1 MIAYFK
7 LSHRALKLL
16 GLALVLLLG
25 LFCEQKILG
34 VIASV
39 PEPVDQIKTTE
50 KAMGLT
56 INVDWGE
63 EYIPAILEALDQ
75 KKAKATFFLTGRW
88 AKKNPE
94 LVKEIVSR
102 GHEIG
107 NHGYSHPHPDRI
119 SIAANQEE
127 IVKTEKIVEEIMG
140 IKMKY
145 YAPPY
150 GERGTPGLRA
160 AQNLGYQTILWTLD
174 TVDWRSDSTP
184 EVIAKRILNPS
195 IRFGIKPTKEGAI
208 VLMHPKEN
216 TVKALPNILQQL
228 TREGFRLV
236 TLTELITLERVGN
249 TTS

>member
-1 MIAYFK
+1 MYAYFK
-7 LSHRALKLL
+7 LSHRALKFF
-16 GLALVLLLG
+16 GLMVVLLLG
-25 LFCEQKILG
+25 LVFEQKIVA
-34 VIASV
+34 VITSV
-39 PEPVDQIKTTE
+39 PEPIDQIKTTE
-50 KAMGLT
+50 RAMALT

-63 EYIPAILEALDQ
+63 EYLLGILEVLDR
-75 KKAKATFFLTGRW
+75 KKAKATFFITGRW

-94 LVKEIVSR
+94 LVKEIASR

-119 SIAANQEE
+119 SIAANEEE
-127 IVKTEKIVEEIMG
+127 IMKTEKIVQGITG

-174 TVDWRSDSTP
+174 TVDWRPESTP
-184 EVIAKRILNPS
+184 EVIAKRILNPA
-195 IRFGIKPTKEGAI
+195 IRFGIKPTREGAI
-208 VLMHPKEN
+208 ILMHPKEN
-216 TVKALPNILQQL
+216 TLSALPSILEQL
-228 TREGFRLV
+228 TRDGFRLV
-236 TLTELITLERVGN
+236 TLTELITLEGVGN

>member
-1 MIAYFK
+1 MYAYFK
-7 LSHRALKLL
+7 LSHRAMKFF
-16 GLALVLLLG
+16 GLAVVLLVG
-25 LFCEQKILG
+25 LFFEQKIIT

-50 KAMGLT
+50 KAMALT

-63 EYIPAILEALDQ
+63 EYLPGILEVLDQ

-94 LVKEIVSR
+94 LVKEIASR

-119 SIAANQEE
+119 SIAANEEE
-127 IVKTEKIVEEIMG
+127 IVKTEKIVQG
-140 IKMKY
+140 ITGLKMKY

-174 TVDWRSDSTP
+174 TVDWRPESTP
-184 EVIAKRILNPS
+184 DVIAKRILNPA
-195 IRFGIKPTKEGAI
+195 IRFGVKPTKEGAI
-208 VLMHPKEN
+208 ILMHPKAN
-216 TVKALPNILQQL
+216 TLRALPSILEQL
-228 TREGFRLV
+228 THDGFKLV
-236 TLTELITLERVGN
+236 TLTELITLE
-249 TTS
+249 

>member
-1 MIAYFK
+1 MYVYFK
-7 LSHRALKLL
+7 LSHRVLKIL
-16 GLALVLLLG
+16 GLTFVLFLG
-25 LFCEQKILG
+25 LIFEQKIAA

-39 PEPVDQIKTTE
+39 PEPIEHVKTTE
-50 KAMGLT
+50 KVMALT

-63 EYIPAILEALDQ
+63 EYLPGILEALDQ
-75 KKAKATFFLTGRW
+75 QQAKATFFVTGRW

-94 LVKEIVSR
+94 VLKEIAKR

-119 SIAANQEE
+119 SVAANEEE
-127 IVKTEKIVEEIMG
+127 IVKTETIVQG
-140 IKMKY
+140 ITGLKPRY

-150 GERGTPGLRA
+150 GERGTPGLKA
-160 AQNLGYQTILWTLD
+160 AENLGYSTILWTLD
-174 TVDWRSDSTP
+174 TVDWRPESTP
-184 EVIAKRILNPS
+184 EVITKRILNPA

-208 VLMHPKEN
+208 VLMHPKQN
-216 TVKALPNILQQL
+216 TLKALPNILEQL
-228 TREGFRLV
+228 TRDGFKLV

>member
-1 MIAYFK
+1 MYAYFK
-7 LSHRALKLL
+7 LTHRALSFF
-16 GLALVLLLG
+16 GLTVVLIVG
-25 LFCEQKILG
+25 LFFEQKIVS

-39 PEPVDQIKTTE
+39 PEPVEQIKTTE
-50 KAMGLT
+50 KAMALT

-63 EYIPAILEALDQ
+63 EYLPGILQVLDQ
-75 KKAKATFFLTGRW
+75 KKAKVTFFLTGRW

-102 GHEIG
+102 GHELG

-119 SIAANQEE
+119 SIAANE
-127 IVKTEKIVEEIMG
+127 EEIMKTERIVQEITG

-174 TVDWRSDSTP
+174 TVDWRPESTP
-184 EVIAKRILNPS
+184 DVIAKRILNPA

-208 VLMHPKEN
+208 ILMHPKEN
-216 TVKALPNILQQL
+216 TLRALPTILEQL
-228 TREGFRLV
+228 TRDGFKLV